1 MLQAAAVIGTERL
14 LPSLESNP
22 KYAEN
27 VSAFGLI
34 DTVTYAGTALC
45 VAASSVISASSVA
58 VI

>member
-1 MLQAAAVIGTERL
+1 VLQAAAVIGTERL

-34 DTVTYAGTALC
+34 DTGEETKAPLVLKLSWVNAL
-45 VAASSVISASSVA
+45 
-58 VI
+58 